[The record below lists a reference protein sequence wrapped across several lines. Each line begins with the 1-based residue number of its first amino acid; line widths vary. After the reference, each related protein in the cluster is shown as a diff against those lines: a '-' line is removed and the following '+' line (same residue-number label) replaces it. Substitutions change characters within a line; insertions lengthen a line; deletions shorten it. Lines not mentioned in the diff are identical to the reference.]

1 MVRRHPGPSRS
12 HCSRA
17 ISLPK
22 CPSSLTARPG
32 RRRSSIRRAAPRHS
46 GSGPLPPSTFGP
58 RSPPLLGRP
67 RARLLT
73 ELATP
78 ASITQL
84 SRSLGMAP
92 GAVGDHL
99 AALRA
104 SGLLAR
110 ARAGRA
116 VPYRRT

>member
-1 MVRRHPGPSRS
+1 MPVESHGEPWPKALVYPARGTATLWERTAPSLDVR
-12 HCSRA
+12 A
-17 ISLPK
+17 TL
-22 CPSSLTARPG
+22 
-32 RRRSSIRRAAPRHS
+32 AA
-46 GSGPLPPSTFGP
+46 
-58 RSPPLLGRP
+58 LLGRS

-78 ASITQL
+78 ASTTQL

-99 AALRA
+99 AVLRA

-116 VPYRRT
+116 VPYRRTALGDAQIEGAARQV